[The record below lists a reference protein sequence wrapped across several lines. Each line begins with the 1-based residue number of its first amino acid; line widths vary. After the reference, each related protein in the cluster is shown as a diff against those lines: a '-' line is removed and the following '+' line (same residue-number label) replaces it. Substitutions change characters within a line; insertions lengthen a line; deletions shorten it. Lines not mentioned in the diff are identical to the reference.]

1 MSVRTGVFCILLVVM
16 MTAGA
21 TASVTVGY
29 TEQPH
34 SQTSEELENITQPQV
49 ETPTT
54 GSVGSGPE
62 ILAQTTETPANTTP
76 QNNTTNTTET
86 ETPTS
91 TPPPNGT
98 ETETPTPTPTST
110 PSQQSLSVTGSIEN
124 PSPPGSTA
132 VETTITLQFDTQ
144 IATGTLIEF
153 DESYSTDDIQIESVQ
168 PARTNTTG
176 AVTGRVQQSSGG
188 ENDTSQPQIRLTP
201 QLRLRVMKSS
211 KRPL

>member
-1 MSVRTGVFCILLVVM
+1 VSVRTGVFCILLVVM

-21 TASVTVGY
+21 TASVTGGY

-34 SQTSEELENITQPQV
+34 SQTVEELDNITQSQV

-54 GSVGSGPE
+54 GSGSGLGSGPE

-110 PSQQSLSVTGSIEN
+110 PSSPPSQQSLSVTGSIEV
-124 PSPPGSTA
+124 A
-132 VETTITLQFDTQ
+132 
-144 IATGTLIEF
+144 
-153 DESYSTDDIQIESVQ
+153 
-168 PARTNTTG
+168 
-176 AVTGRVQQSSGG
+176 
-188 ENDTSQPQIRLTP
+188 
-201 QLRLRVMKSS
+201 LRLRQQLHCSSILKSRLEPSLNLMNRIQQTIFKSS
-211 KRPL
+211 QYNPLARTQQEQSQDVFNNHRAVKMTHHNHRYD